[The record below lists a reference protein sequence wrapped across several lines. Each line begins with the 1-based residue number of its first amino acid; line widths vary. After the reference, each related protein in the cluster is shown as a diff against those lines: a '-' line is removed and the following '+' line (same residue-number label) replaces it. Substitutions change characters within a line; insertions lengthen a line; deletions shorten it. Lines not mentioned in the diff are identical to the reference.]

1 MLTLASRLQEDK
13 TGGGKDKKGHVL
25 RETLETERLK
35 LRQFVETDLDAYA
48 RICADP
54 ESMRYIGPGTP
65 LSRAEAWRS
74 MAQLLGHWELRGYG
88 LWAVEEKRT
97 GTFVGRIGLIYP
109 EGWPAIE
116 VGWLIDRDR
125 RGEGFATEGGRAAM
139 QFAFDRLN
147 LEHISSVIRPQNAPS
162 IRVAEKLGMQPERSM
177 QLNGVDVVI
186 YGRDR

>member
-1 MLTLASRLQEDK
+1 
-13 TGGGKDKKGHVL
+13 L
-25 RETLETERLK
+25 RETLETERLR

-54 ESMRYIGPGTP
+54 ESMRYIGPGTQ

-125 RGEGFATEGGRAAM
+125 CGEGFATEGGQAAM

-147 LEHISSVIRPQNAPS
+147 LPHISSVIRPQNAPS
-162 IRVAEKLGMQPERSM
+162 IRVAEKLGMQPERAE
-177 QLNGVDVVI
+177 QLFGWDVVI
-186 YGRDR
+186 YSRDR